1 MDYEEGTKFTYCI
14 PLLMPCGHRHSIVS
28 EKHSKIPQ
36 YILLNVEFFC
46 MDDRKHKLLK

>member
-14 PLLMPCGHRHSIVS
+14 PLLMPCGHRYSIVS
-28 EKHSKIPQ
+28 EKHSKLPQ